1 MQSGN
6 LCGTHSAARGLQVC
20 HCEEAVGRRGNL
32 GKALP
37 EWERHRRPYTPPG
50 LTVAALSE
58 RLAGWQSLRHAFCG
72 ARPSSLSLRG
82 PKGAVAIS
90 GRQLRFCRGFPVV
103 YPVTAR
109 LPRRFAPR
117 NDKSEGIVRSA
128 KPLYNLPA
136 RRALTERRYRRNR
149 FSRFYRQPVRIGSI
163 APGPAVP
170 SPTTLRWQP
179 CKLSTI
185 HFPFAAR
192 RVPLQS
198 LIRLHIAEPSR
209 RAAGILAERIG
220 EGR

>member
-1 MQSGN
+1 MASIRSIRSSSERTSSRYTLWKPGPSFLSAIRCSNKPRAARMQSVMA
-6 LCGTHSAARGLQVC
+6 LRSAATVKFDSDC
-20 HCEEAVGRRGNL
+20 VRRHSVYIG
-32 GKALP
+32 
-37 EWERHRRPYTPPG
+37 
-50 LTVAALSE
+50 S
-58 RLAGWQSLRHAFCG
+58 AF
-72 ARPSSLSLRG
+72 P
-82 PKGAVAIS
+82 
-90 GRQLRFCRGFPVV
+90 
-103 YPVTAR
+103 R

-117 NDKSEGIVRSA
+117 NDKSGGIVRSA

-136 RRALTERRYRRNR
+136 RKALTERRYRRNR

-198 LIRLHIAEPSR
+198 LIRLHIAELAR